1 VSAPAQPLSQDDAT
15 RRPASGA
22 GRTASPAGLA
32 AVAHRRR
39 ERARHTAAAVLLLG
53 GALVALV
60 VASLAIGE
68 IRVPPGEVLAT
79 LRGGGHSADRLVVLE
94 LRLPRVVTGILVGVA
109 FGMSG
114 AVFQTLVRNPLATPD
129 VVGVTAGAGAG
140 AVAVIVLGGG
150 VAAVAGGSLAGG
162 AAATAAVFLLTRHGL
177 SSHRL
182 VLVGIGIS
190 AALTSV
196 TSYLLT
202 RAEIFDAQRAFVWLT
217 GSLNGRSWDHGL
229 LVGVTLAAV
238 LPPLFALRR
247 PLGALGL
254 GEPVARSLGV
264 AVERSRLALLV
275 LGVVLASVATAAAG
289 PVAFAAFV
297 AAPLGS
303 RLARSAGP
311 AVLPAALAGAV
322 VVVAADLA
330 ARTAFGP
337 HELPVGVLTGAL
349 GAPVLIAVLA
359 RAREVS

>member
-1 VSAPAQPLSQDDAT
+1 VSAPARPLPQDDAM
-15 RRPASGA
+15 RRRTPDAH
-22 GRTASPAGLA
+22 RTASPAGLA
-32 AVAHRRR
+32 AVARRR
-39 ERARHTAAAVLLLG
+39 QERARRTAAAIVLLG
-53 GALVALV
+53 GVLVALV

-68 IRVPPGEVLAT
+68 LRVPPGEVLAT
-79 LRGGGHSADRLVVLE
+79 LSGGGHPADRLVVLE

-109 FGMSG
+109 FGVSG

-129 VVGVTAGAGAG
+129 VVGVTAGAGTG

-150 VAAVAGGSLAGG
+150 AAAVAGGSLAGG
-162 AAATAAVFLLTRHGL
+162 AAATAAVYLLTRHGL

-182 VLVGIGIS
+182 VLVGIGVS

-202 RAEIFDAQRAFVWLT
+202 RAEIFDTQRAFVWLT
-217 GSLNGRSWDHGL
+217 GSLNGRAWDHAL
-229 LVGVTLAAV
+229 LVGVTLVAV
-238 LPPLFALRR
+238 LPLLSALHR
-247 PLGALGL
+247 PLAALGL
-254 GEPVARSLGV
+254 GEPIARNLGV
-264 AVERSRLALLV
+264 PVDRARVALLV

-289 PVAFAAFV
+289 PVAFVAFV
-297 AAPLGS
+297 SAPLGS

-311 AVLPAALAGAV
+311 ALLPAALAGAV